1 MISNLLYLIFDL
13 NSLDL
18 DQNNKS
24 DICAKLEITS
34 IHFLICLLIYVS
46 MFGLMT
52 YNGNIILAVILGNA
66 FGYLLFGF
74 PNQEN
79 IRKAGN
85 VGCCHSG

>member
-1 MISNLLYLIFDL
+1 MISNLLYLIFEL
-13 NSLDL
+13 NSIDL

-74 PNQEN
+74 PNQVN